1 MKQSMSDL
9 SILQRVYLGFAI
21 LVAVM
26 VASSL
31 LTFRSQ
37 ETLGGALEQVTQ
49 QSMPLVIASSQT
61 QISLLSA
68 NKWLGDVLTEQD
80 PKQLPAEVAELK
92 QAKAQVDKTLAAL
105 RQQVAEHPELQGEMT
120 ALGEQVASYLELTDT
135 LPGEH
140 EALLT
145 RLHKVNLAKGQFQV
159 SLPQF
164 KKNLGDMM
172 ITIDDSFIKMLSETL
187 TTKLSAIELSTMDA
201 LNQTIPAPIEGALKR
216 NKMQIEGFNSTI
228 KDLQGELKNFEND
241 MGHYVHGFVRDTT
254 ASEGVLAQ
262 YLALMKQQELMREKS
277 KQASALIVEIQNRLE
292 RMTASSQQLMNGS
305 IQHAKEVQRQSTLTQ
320 GASIVVAI
328 LIAMLVAYTLGK
340 AIRRP
345 LRELLRVLSEV
356 TRGDMTQRIGFQS
369 KNEFGQLGSQLNLL
383 IEQMGEVLA
392 QLSNASAQLNDAAH
406 GNRHTTESVRADLE
420 KQRQETASVAAAM
433 TQMEASV
440 REVAQAANQTLERVM
455 DVEKASEM
463 GRKVM
468 AGNITTTHQL
478 AGKLQQTG
486 KVIGDVSSMSSQ
498 IGNILDVIRG
508 IAEQTNLL
516 ALNAAIEAARAGEQG
531 RGFAVV
537 ADEVRSLA
545 GRTAQSTS
553 EIQTMIENLQQGVA
567 RAVTVM
573 QECSREMDSCM
584 DQSSHANNAM
594 EEVQGIVV
602 LISDMSSQIASAA
615 EPAAGDQRRHR
626 YQPQPYLRYLGSQ
639 LPGDR
644 AGGPDQPAARLPRRA
659 AGEPGQA
666 LPPERLMATG

>member
-1 MKQSMSDL
+1 MKQTMSDL

-37 ETLGGALEQVTQ
+37 GALGDALDQVTQ

-68 NKWLGDVLTEQD
+68 NKWLTDVLTEQD
-80 PKQLPAEVAELK
+80 SKLIPAEVAELQ
-92 QAKAQVDKTLAAL
+92 QAKAQVDKTLATL
-105 RQQVAEHPELQGEMT
+105 KQQAASHPELQAQMA
-120 ALGEQVASYLELTDT
+120 ALEQLAGDYLTLTDT
-135 LPGEH
+135 LPAEH
-140 EALLT
+140 EALLA
-145 RLHKVNLAKGQFQV
+145 RLNKVNLAKGQFQV

-172 ITIDDSFIKMLSETL
+172 VSIDDSFIKMLSETL

-201 LNQTIPAPIEGALKR
+201 LNQSIPAPIEGALKR
-216 NKMQIEGFNSTI
+216 NKMQIEGFNRTI
-228 KDLQGELKNFEND
+228 KDLQNELANFDND

-254 ASEGVLAQ
+254 GSDGVLAQ
-262 YLALMKQQELMREKS
+262 YLTLMREQERMRS
-277 KQASALIVEIQNRLE
+277 QSRQASALIVEIQGKLE
-292 RMTASSQQLMNGS
+292 QITAQSQQLMNRS
-305 IQHAKEVQRQSTLTQ
+305 ILASEQVQRQSTLTQ
-320 GASIVVAI
+320 GASIGVAI
-328 LIAMLVAYTLGK
+328 LIAILVAYTLGK

-345 LRELLRVLSEV
+345 LKELLRVLNEV
-356 TRGDMTQRIGFQS
+356 TGGDMTQRIGFRS
-369 KNEFGQLGSQLNLL
+369 NNEFGQLGKQVNLL
-383 IEQMGEVLA
+383 IEQMGEVLT
-392 QLSNASAQLNDAAH
+392 QLTQASAQLNDAAH

-455 DVEKASEM
+455 DVEKASET

-486 KVIGDVSSMSSQ
+486 KVIGDVNAMSGQ

-567 RAVTVM
+567 KAVAVM

-615 EPAAGDQRRHR
+615 EQQQATSADIATNLNRISDISDLN
-626 YQPQPYLRYLGSQ
+626 YQGIERVAETSQ
-639 LPGDR
+639 QLDALAEQQEELVKR
-644 AGGPDQPAARLPRRA
+644 FRLSA
-659 AGEPGQA
+659 
-666 LPPERLMATG
+666 

>member
-1 MKQSMSDL
+1 MKQTMSDL

-37 ETLGGALEQVTQ
+37 GALGDALDQVTQ

-68 NKWLGDVLTEQD
+68 NKWLTDVLTEQD
-80 PKQLPAEVAELK
+80 SKLIPAEVAELQ
-92 QAKAQVDKTLAAL
+92 QAKAQVNKTLATL
-105 RQQVAEHPELQGEMT
+105 KQQAASHPELQAQMA
-120 ALGEQVASYLELTDT
+120 ALEQLAGDYLKLTDT
-135 LPGEH
+135 LPAEH
-140 EALLT
+140 EALLA

-172 ITIDDSFIKMLSETL
+172 VSIDDSFIKMLSETL

-201 LNQTIPAPIEGALKR
+201 LNQSIPAPIEGALKR

-228 KDLQGELKNFEND
+228 KDLQNELANFDND

-254 ASEGVLAQ
+254 GSDGVLAQ
-262 YLALMKQQELMREKS
+262 YLTLMREQERMRS
-277 KQASALIVEIQNRLE
+277 QSRQASALIVEIQGKLE
-292 RMTASSQQLMNGS
+292 QITAQSQQLMNRS
-305 IQHAKEVQRQSTLTQ
+305 ILASEQVQRQSSLTQ
-320 GASIVVAI
+320 GASIGVAI
-328 LIAMLVAYTLGK
+328 LIAILVAYTLGK

-345 LRELLRVLSEV
+345 LKELLRVLNEV
-356 TRGDMTQRIGFQS
+356 TGGDMTQRIGFCS
-369 KNEFGQLGSQLNLL
+369 NNEFGQLGKQVNLL
-383 IEQMGEVLA
+383 IEQMGEVLT
-392 QLSNASAQLNDAAH
+392 QLSQASAQLNDAAH

-455 DVEKASEM
+455 DVEKASET

-478 AGKLQQTG
+478 ACKLQQTG
-486 KVIGDVSSMSSQ
+486 KVIGDVNAMSGQ

-567 RAVTVM
+567 KAVAVM
-573 QECSREMDSCM
+573 QECSRDMDSCM

-615 EPAAGDQRRHR
+615 EQQQATSADIATNLNRISDISDLN
-626 YQPQPYLRYLGSQ
+626 YQGIERVAETSQ
-639 LPGDR
+639 QLDALAEQQEELVKR
-644 AGGPDQPAARLPRRA
+644 FRLSA
-659 AGEPGQA
+659 
-666 LPPERLMATG
+666 

>member
-80 PKQLPAEVAELK
+80 PKQLPAEVVELK

-120 ALGEQVASYLELTDT
+120 ALGEQVARYLELTDT

-383 IEQMGEVLA
+383 IAQMGEVLA

-615 EPAAGDQRRHR
+615 EQQQATSADIATNLNRISDISDLN
-626 YQPQPYLRYLGSQ
+626 YQGIERVAQTSQ
-639 LPGDR
+639 QLDSLAEQQESLVKR
-644 AGGPDQPAARLPRRA
+644 FRLSA
-659 AGEPGQA
+659 
-666 LPPERLMATG
+666 

>member
-1 MKQSMSDL
+1 MKQTMSDL

-26 VASSL
+26 VASAV
-31 LTFRSQ
+31 LTFRGQS
-37 ETLGGALEQVTQ
+37 ELNDALDQVTQ
-49 QSMPLVIASSQT
+49 ESMPLVIASSQT

-68 NKWLGDVLTEQD
+68 NKWLTDVLTEQD
-80 PKQLPAEVAELK
+80 PKQLPAEVAELQ
-92 QAKAQVDKTLAAL
+92 QAKGQVDKMLTTL
-105 RQQVAEHPELQGEMT
+105 RQQVAAHPELQGEMT
-120 ALGEQVASYLELTDT
+120 ALGKLVTDYLQLTQT
-135 LPGEH
+135 LPTEH

-145 RLHKVNLAKGQFQV
+145 RLHKVNQAKGQFQV

-172 ITIDDSFIKMLSETL
+172 VTVDDSFIKMLSETL

-201 LNQTIPAPIEGALKR
+201 LNQSIPAPIEAALKR

-228 KDLQGELKNFEND
+228 KDLQGELKDFDNN

-254 ASEGVLAQ
+254 ANEGVLAQ
-262 YLALMKQQELMREKS
+262 YLALMKQQQTMREQS
-277 KQASALIVEIQNRLE
+277 KQASQLIVSIQNKLE
-292 RMTASSQQLMNGS
+292 GITAQSQQLMNAS
-305 IQHAKEVQRQSTLTQ
+305 IKASDRVQTQSTLTQ
-320 GASIVVAI
+320 GISIAIAIFVAI
-328 LIAMLVAYTLGK
+328 LVAFTLGK

-345 LRELLRVLSEV
+345 LKELLRVLTEV
-356 TRGDMTQRIGFQS
+356 TQGDMTQRVGFKSQ
-369 KNEFGQLGSQLNLL
+369 NEFGQLGSQINLL
-383 IEQMGEVLA
+383 IQQMGDVLR
-392 QLSNASAQLNDAAH
+392 QLSQASTQLNSAAH
-406 GNRHTTESVRADLE
+406 DNRHTTESVRADLE

-440 REVAQAANQTLERVM
+440 REVAQAANQTLERVQ

-486 KVIGDVSSMSSQ
+486 KVIGDVSAMSGQ

-537 ADEVRSLA
+537 ADEVRKLA
-545 GRTAQSTS
+545 GNTQQAVQNTQELIEKIRHSSANAVNAIQQS
-553 EIQTMIENLQQGVA
+553 QQLTHQ
-567 RAVTVM
+567 AVG
-573 QECSREMDSCM
+573 EADLAEAALDSIF
-584 DQSSHANNAM
+584 QAIATIN
-594 EEVQGIVV
+594 
-602 LISDMSSQIASAA
+602 DMTYQIASAA
-615 EPAAGDQRRHR
+615 EEQSSVSETVSGNLSKTNALANDIAQDATNTAKA
-626 YQPQPYLRYLGSQ
+626 S
-639 LPGDR
+639 
-644 AGGPDQPAARLPRRA
+644 
-659 AGEPGQA
+659 QA
-666 LPPERLMATG
+666 LRQAAERLQQLLGQFRLS

>member
-1 MKQSMSDL
+1 MKQTMSDL

-61 QISLLSA
+61 QITLLSA

-92 QAKAQVDKTLAAL
+92 QAKAAVGKSLDVL
-105 RQQVAEHPELQGEMT
+105 RQQVAHHPELQGEMSS
-120 ALGEQVASYLELTDT
+120 LSQQVDSYLQLTDT

-164 KKNLGDMM
+164 KKSLGDMM
-172 ITIDDSFIKMLSETL
+172 VTIDDSFIKMLSETL

-254 ASEGVLAQ
+254 ASEGVLSQ
-262 YLALMKQQELMREKS
+262 YLALMKQQEQMREKS

-292 RMTASSQQLMNGS
+292 RITGQSQQLMSQS
-305 IQHAKEVQRQSTLTQ
+305 IQHAKATQSQSTLTQ
-320 GASIVVAI
+320 GTSIVVAI

-345 LRELLRVLSEV
+345 LRELLRVLTEV
-356 TRGDMTQRIGFQS
+356 TQGDMTQRIGFQS
-369 KNEFGQLGSQLNLL
+369 KNEFGQLGSQINLL
-383 IEQMGEVLA
+383 IAQMGEVLA
-392 QLSNASAQLNDAAH
+392 QLSQASAQLNDAAH

-615 EPAAGDQRRHR
+615 EQQQATSADIATNLNRISDISDLN
-626 YQPQPYLRYLGSQ
+626 YQGIERVAETSQ
-639 LPGDR
+639 QLDSLAEQQESLVKR
-644 AGGPDQPAARLPRRA
+644 FRLSA
-659 AGEPGQA
+659 
-666 LPPERLMATG
+666 

>member
-1 MKQSMSDL
+1 MKQTMSDL

-37 ETLGGALEQVTQ
+37 NTLGGALEQVTR

-61 QISLLSA
+61 QITLLSA

-92 QAKAQVDKTLAAL
+92 QAKAAVGKSLDVL
-105 RQQVAEHPELQGEMT
+105 RQQVAHHPELQGEMSS
-120 ALGEQVASYLELTDT
+120 LSQQVDSYLQLTDT

-164 KKNLGDMM
+164 KKSLGDMM
-172 ITIDDSFIKMLSETL
+172 VTIDDSFIKMLSETL

-254 ASEGVLAQ
+254 ASEGVLSQ
-262 YLALMKQQELMREKS
+262 YLALMKQQEQMREKS

-292 RMTASSQQLMNGS
+292 RITGQSQQLMSQS
-305 IQHAKEVQRQSTLTQ
+305 IQHAKATQSQSTLTQ
-320 GASIVVAI
+320 GTSIVVAI

-345 LRELLRVLSEV
+345 LRELLRVLTEV
-356 TRGDMTQRIGFQS
+356 TQGDMTQRTGFQS
-369 KNEFGQLGSQLNLL
+369 KNEFGQLGSQINLL
-383 IEQMGEVLA
+383 IAQMGEVLA
-392 QLSNASAQLNDAAH
+392 QLSQASAQLNDAAH

-567 RAVTVM
+567 KAVTVM
-573 QECSREMDSCM
+573 QECSREMDSCV

-615 EPAAGDQRRHR
+615 EQQQATSADIATNLNRISDISDLN
-626 YQPQPYLRYLGSQ
+626 YQGIERVAETSQ
-639 LPGDR
+639 QLDSLAEQQESLVKR
-644 AGGPDQPAARLPRRA
+644 FRLSA
-659 AGEPGQA
+659 
-666 LPPERLMATG
+666 

>member
-1 MKQSMSDL
+1 MKQTMSDL

-37 ETLGGALEQVTQ
+37 ETLGNALEQVTQ

-61 QISLLSA
+61 QITLLSA

-92 QAKAQVDKTLAAL
+92 QAKAAVGKSLDVL
-105 RQQVAEHPELQGEMT
+105 RQQVAHHPELQGEMSS
-120 ALGEQVASYLELTDT
+120 LSQQVDSYLQLTDT

-164 KKNLGDMM
+164 KKSLGDMM
-172 ITIDDSFIKMLSETL
+172 VTIDDSFIKMLSETL

-201 LNQTIPAPIEGALKR
+201 LNQTITAPIEGALKR

-254 ASEGVLAQ
+254 ASEGVLSQ
-262 YLALMKQQELMREKS
+262 YLALMKQQEQMREKS

-292 RMTASSQQLMNGS
+292 RITGQSQQLMSQS
-305 IQHAKEVQRQSTLTQ
+305 IQHAKATQSQSTLTQ
-320 GASIVVAI
+320 GTSIVVAI

-345 LRELLRVLSEV
+345 LRELLRVLTEV
-356 TRGDMTQRIGFQS
+356 TQGDMTQRIGFQS
-369 KNEFGQLGSQLNLL
+369 KNEFGQLGSQINLL
-383 IEQMGEVLA
+383 IAQMGEVLA
-392 QLSNASAQLNDAAH
+392 QLSQASAQLNDAAH

-440 REVAQAANQTLERVM
+440 REVAQAANQTLERVQ

-486 KVIGDVSSMSSQ
+486 KVIGDVSAMSGQ

-537 ADEVRSLA
+537 ADEVRNLA

-567 RAVTVM
+567 RAVNVM
-573 QECSREMDSCM
+573 QECSREMDSCV
-584 DQSSHANNAM
+584 DQSSQANNAM

-615 EPAAGDQRRHR
+615 EQQQATSADIATNLNRISDISDLNYQGIERVAETSKQLDSLAEQQEGLVQRF
-626 YQPQPYLRYLGSQ
+626 
-639 LPGDR
+639 
-644 AGGPDQPAARLPRRA
+644 RLSA
-659 AGEPGQA
+659 
-666 LPPERLMATG
+666 

>member
-9 SILQRVYLGFAI
+9 SILQRVYFGFAI

-120 ALGEQVASYLELTDT
+120 ALGEQVARYLELTDT

-262 YLALMKQQELMREKS
+262 YLALMKQQEQMREKS

-356 TRGDMTQRIGFQS
+356 TRGDMTQRIGFHS

-383 IEQMGEVLA
+383 IAQMGEVLA

-567 RAVTVM
+567 RAVNVM

-615 EPAAGDQRRHR
+615 EQQQATSADIATNLNRISDISDLN
-626 YQPQPYLRYLGSQ
+626 YQGIERVAQTSQ
-639 LPGDR
+639 QLDSLAEQQESLVKR
-644 AGGPDQPAARLPRRA
+644 FRLSA
-659 AGEPGQA
+659 
-666 LPPERLMATG
+666 

>member
-1 MKQSMSDL
+1 MKQTMSDL

-37 ETLGGALEQVTQ
+37 GALGDALDQVTQ

-68 NKWLGDVLTEQD
+68 NKWLTDVLTEQD
-80 PKQLPAEVAELK
+80 SKLIPAEVAELQ
-92 QAKAQVDKTLAAL
+92 QAKAQVDKTLATL
-105 RQQVAEHPELQGEMT
+105 KQQAASHPELQEQMA
-120 ALGEQVASYLELTDT
+120 ALEQLAGDYLKLTDT
-135 LPGEH
+135 LPAEH
-140 EALLT
+140 EALLA

-172 ITIDDSFIKMLSETL
+172 VSIDDSFIKMLSETL

-201 LNQTIPAPIEGALKR
+201 LNQSIPAPIEGALKR

-228 KDLQGELKNFEND
+228 KDLQNELANFDND

-254 ASEGVLAQ
+254 GSDGVLAQ
-262 YLALMKQQELMREKS
+262 YLTLMREQERMRS
-277 KQASALIVEIQNRLE
+277 QSRQASALIVEIQGKLE
-292 RMTASSQQLMNGS
+292 QITAQSQQLMNRS
-305 IQHAKEVQRQSTLTQ
+305 ILASEQVQRQSSLTQ
-320 GASIVVAI
+320 GASIGVAI
-328 LIAMLVAYTLGK
+328 LIAILVAYTLGK

-345 LRELLRVLSEV
+345 LKELLRVLNEV
-356 TRGDMTQRIGFQS
+356 TRGDMTQRIGFRS
-369 KNEFGQLGSQLNLL
+369 NNEFGQLGKQVNLL
-383 IEQMGEVLA
+383 IEQMGEVLT
-392 QLSNASAQLNDAAH
+392 QLTQASAQLNDAAH

-455 DVEKASEM
+455 DVEKASET

-486 KVIGDVSSMSSQ
+486 KVIGDVNAMSGQ

-567 RAVTVM
+567 KAVAVM

-615 EPAAGDQRRHR
+615 EQQQATSADIATNLNRISDISDLN
-626 YQPQPYLRYLGSQ
+626 YQGIERVAETSQ
-639 LPGDR
+639 QLDALAEQQEELVKR
-644 AGGPDQPAARLPRRA
+644 FRLSA
-659 AGEPGQA
+659 
-666 LPPERLMATG
+666 

>member
-1 MKQSMSDL
+1 MKQTMSDL

-37 ETLGGALEQVTQ
+37 ETLGNALEQVTQ

-61 QISLLSA
+61 QITLLSA

-92 QAKAQVDKTLAAL
+92 QAKAAVGKSLDVL
-105 RQQVAEHPELQGEMT
+105 RQQVAHHPELQGEMSS
-120 ALGEQVASYLELTDT
+120 LSQQVDSYLQLTDT

-164 KKNLGDMM
+164 KKSLGDMM
-172 ITIDDSFIKMLSETL
+172 VTIDDSFIKMLSETL

-254 ASEGVLAQ
+254 ASEGVLSQ
-262 YLALMKQQELMREKS
+262 YLALMQQQEQMREKS
-277 KQASALIVEIQNRLE
+277 KQASALIVAIQDRLE
-292 RMTASSQQLMNGS
+292 RVTSQSQQLMNQS
-305 IQHAKEVQRQSTLTQ
+305 IQHAKAAQSQSTLTQ

-345 LRELLRVLSEV
+345 LRELLLVLTEV
-356 TRGDMTQRIGFQS
+356 TQGDMTQRIGFQS
-369 KNEFGQLGSQLNLL
+369 KNEFGQLGSQINLL
-383 IEQMGEVLA
+383 IAQMGEVLA
-392 QLSNASAQLNDAAH
+392 QLSQASAQLNDAAH

-440 REVAQAANQTLERVM
+440 REVAQAANQTLERVQ

-486 KVIGDVSSMSSQ
+486 KVIGDVSAMSSQ

-567 RAVTVM
+567 KAVTVM
-573 QECSREMDSCM
+573 QECSREMDSCV

-615 EPAAGDQRRHR
+615 EQQQATSADIATNLNRISDISDLN
-626 YQPQPYLRYLGSQ
+626 YQGIERVAETSQ
-639 LPGDR
+639 QLDSLAEQQESLVKR
-644 AGGPDQPAARLPRRA
+644 FRLSA
-659 AGEPGQA
+659 
-666 LPPERLMATG
+666 

>member
-1 MKQSMSDL
+1 MKQTMSDL

-37 ETLGGALEQVTQ
+37 GALGDALDQVTQ

-68 NKWLGDVLTEQD
+68 NKWLTDVLTEQD
-80 PKQLPAEVAELK
+80 SKLIPAEVAELQ
-92 QAKAQVDKTLAAL
+92 QAKAQVDKTLATL
-105 RQQVAEHPELQGEMT
+105 KQQAASHPELQAQMA
-120 ALGEQVASYLELTDT
+120 ALEQLASDYLKLTDT
-135 LPGEH
+135 LPAEH
-140 EALLT
+140 EALLA

-172 ITIDDSFIKMLSETL
+172 VSIDDSFIKMLSETL

-201 LNQTIPAPIEGALKR
+201 LNQSIPAPIEGALKR

-228 KDLQGELKNFEND
+228 KDLQNELANFDND

-254 ASEGVLAQ
+254 GSDGVLAQ
-262 YLALMKQQELMREKS
+262 YLTLMREQERMRS
-277 KQASALIVEIQNRLE
+277 QSRQASALIVEIQGKLE
-292 RMTASSQQLMNGS
+292 QITAQSQQLMNRS
-305 IQHAKEVQRQSTLTQ
+305 IQASEQVQRQSTLTQ
-320 GASIVVAI
+320 GASIGVAI
-328 LIAMLVAYTLGK
+328 LIAILVAYTLGK

-345 LRELLRVLSEV
+345 LKELLRVLNEV
-356 TRGDMTQRIGFQS
+356 TRGDMTQRIGFRS
-369 KNEFGQLGSQLNLL
+369 NNEFGQLGKQVNLL
-383 IEQMGEVLA
+383 IEQMGEVLT
-392 QLSNASAQLNDAAH
+392 QLSQASAQLNDAAH
-406 GNRHTTESVRADLE
+406 GNRHTTEAVRADLE

-455 DVEKASEM
+455 DVEKASET

-486 KVIGDVSSMSSQ
+486 KVIGDVNAMSGQ

-567 RAVTVM
+567 KAVAVM

-615 EPAAGDQRRHR
+615 EQQQATSADIATNLNRISDISDLN
-626 YQPQPYLRYLGSQ
+626 YQGIERVAETSQ
-639 LPGDR
+639 QLDALAEQQEELVKR
-644 AGGPDQPAARLPRRA
+644 FRLSA
-659 AGEPGQA
+659 
-666 LPPERLMATG
+666 

>member
-1 MKQSMSDL
+1 MKQTMSDL

-37 ETLGGALEQVTQ
+37 GALGDALDQVTQ

-68 NKWLGDVLTEQD
+68 NKWLTDVLTEQD
-80 PKQLPAEVAELK
+80 SKLIPAEVAELQ
-92 QAKAQVDKTLAAL
+92 QAKAQVNKTLATL
-105 RQQVAEHPELQGEMT
+105 KQQAASHPELQAQMA
-120 ALGEQVASYLELTDT
+120 ALEQLAGDYLKLTDT
-135 LPGEH
+135 LPAEH
-140 EALLT
+140 EALLA

-172 ITIDDSFIKMLSETL
+172 VSIDDSFIKMLSETL

-201 LNQTIPAPIEGALKR
+201 LNQSIPAPIEGALKR

-228 KDLQGELKNFEND
+228 KDLQNELANFDND

-254 ASEGVLAQ
+254 GSDGVLAQ
-262 YLALMKQQELMREKS
+262 YLTLMREQERMRS
-277 KQASALIVEIQNRLE
+277 QSRQASALIVEIQGKLE
-292 RMTASSQQLMNGS
+292 QITAQSQQLMNRS
-305 IQHAKEVQRQSTLTQ
+305 ILASEQVQRQSSLTQ
-320 GASIVVAI
+320 GASIGVAI
-328 LIAMLVAYTLGK
+328 LIAILVAYTLGK

-345 LRELLRVLSEV
+345 LKELLRVLNEV
-356 TRGDMTQRIGFQS
+356 TGGDMTQRIGFRS
-369 KNEFGQLGSQLNLL
+369 NNEFGQLGKQVNLL
-383 IEQMGEVLA
+383 IEQMGEVLT
-392 QLSNASAQLNDAAH
+392 QLSQASAQLNDAAH

-455 DVEKASEM
+455 DVEKASET

-486 KVIGDVSSMSSQ
+486 KVIGDVNAMSGQ

-567 RAVTVM
+567 KAVAVM

-615 EPAAGDQRRHR
+615 EQQQATSADIATNLNRISDISDLN
-626 YQPQPYLRYLGSQ
+626 YQGIERVAETSQ
-639 LPGDR
+639 QLDALAEQQEELVKR
-644 AGGPDQPAARLPRRA
+644 FRLSA
-659 AGEPGQA
+659 
-666 LPPERLMATG
+666 

>member
-1 MKQSMSDL
+1 MKQTMSDL

-37 ETLGGALEQVTQ
+37 ETLGGALEQVTR

-61 QISLLSA
+61 QIGLLSA
-68 NKWLGDVLTEQD
+68 NKWLGDVLTAQD

-92 QAKAQVDKTLAAL
+92 QARAQVDKTLAAL
-105 RQQVAEHPELQGEMT
+105 RQQVAHHPELQGEMSS
-120 ALGEQVASYLELTDT
+120 LSQQIDSYLQLTDT

-140 EALLT
+140 ETLLT

-164 KKNLGDMM
+164 KKNLDDMM

-187 TTKLSAIELSTMDA
+187 ITKLSAIELSTMDA
-201 LNQTIPAPIEGALKR
+201 LNQTIPTPIEAALKR
-216 NKMQIEGFNSTI
+216 NRMQIEGFNSTI
-228 KDLQGELKNFEND
+228 KDLQGELKDFDNN

-254 ASEGVLAQ
+254 ASEGVLSQ
-262 YLALMKQQELMREKS
+262 YLALMKQQEQIREKS
-277 KQASALIVEIQNRLE
+277 KQASALIVAIQDRLE
-292 RMTASSQQLMNGS
+292 RITAQSQQLMNQS
-305 IQHAKEVQRQSTLTQ
+305 IQHASIAQSQSTLTQ

-345 LRELLRVLSEV
+345 LKELLRVLTEV
-356 TRGDMTQRIGFQS
+356 TQGDMTQRIGFHS
-369 KNEFGQLGSQLNLL
+369 NNEFGQLGSQINLL
-383 IEQMGEVLA
+383 IAQMGEMLA

-440 REVAQAANQTLERVM
+440 REVAQAANQTLERVQ

-486 KVIGDVSSMSSQ
+486 KVIGDVSAMSSQ

-567 RAVTVM
+567 KAVTVM
-573 QECSREMDSCM
+573 QECSREMDTCV

-615 EPAAGDQRRHR
+615 EQQQATSADIATNLNRISDISDLN
-626 YQPQPYLRYLGSQ
+626 YQGIERVAQTSQ
-639 LPGDR
+639 QLDSLAEQQESLVKR
-644 AGGPDQPAARLPRRA
+644 FRLSA
-659 AGEPGQA
+659 
-666 LPPERLMATG
+666 

>member
-1 MKQSMSDL
+1 MKQTMSDL

-26 VASSL
+26 VASAV
-31 LTFRSQ
+31 LTFRGQS
-37 ETLGGALEQVTQ
+37 ELSGALDQVTQ
-49 QSMPLVIASSQT
+49 ESMPLVLASSQT

-68 NKWLGDVLTEQD
+68 NKWLTDVLTEQD
-80 PKQLPAEVAELK
+80 LKQLPAEVAELQ
-92 QAKAQVDKTLAAL
+92 QAKGQVDKMVASLK
-105 RQQVAEHPELQGEMT
+105 QQVAVHPQLQADMT
-120 ALGEQVASYLELTDT
+120 VLVKLVDDYLQLTQT

-145 RLHKVNLAKGQFQV
+145 RLHKVNQAKGQFQV

-172 ITIDDSFIKMLSETL
+172 VTIDDSFIKMLSETL

-201 LNQTIPAPIEGALKR
+201 LNQSIPAPIEAALKR

-228 KDLQGELKNFEND
+228 KDLQGELKDFDNN

-254 ASEGVLAQ
+254 GNDGVLSQ
-262 YLALMKQQELMREKS
+262 YLALMKQQQAMREQS
-277 KQASALIVEIQNRLE
+277 KQASQLILSIQNKLE
-292 RMTASSQQLMNGS
+292 GITAQSQQLMNAS
-305 IQHAKEVQRQSTLTQ
+305 IQASDRVQTQSTLTQ
-320 GASIVVAI
+320 GISIAIAIFVAI
-328 LIAMLVAYTLGK
+328 LVAFTLGK

-345 LRELLRVLSEV
+345 LKELLRVLTEV
-356 TRGDMTQRIGFQS
+356 TQGDMTQRVGFKSQ
-369 KNEFGQLGSQLNLL
+369 NEFGQLASQINLL
-383 IEQMGEVLA
+383 IHQMGDVLK
-392 QLSNASAQLNDAAH
+392 QLSQASTQLNSAAH
-406 GNRHTTESVRADLE
+406 DNRHTTESVRADLE

-440 REVAQAANQTLERVM
+440 REVAQAANQTLERVQ

-486 KVIGDVSSMSSQ
+486 KVIGDVSAMSGQ

-537 ADEVRSLA
+537 ADEVRTLSTRTHKATEQIQGSIRQIQQTLGRWQGMMQDNLA
-545 GRTAQSTS
+545 QTRECALMTRQGSGNLHLVLGEIDQVTEFSTQIAAAAEQQQAVVE
-553 EIQTMIENLQQGVA
+553 EISRNIHQISQYS
-567 RAVTVM
+567 RANSQKIQAV
-573 QECSREMDSCM
+573 D
-584 DQSSHANNAM
+584 N
-594 EEVQGIVV
+594 
-602 LISDMSSQIASAA
+602 SSQELLKRAS
-615 EPAAGDQRRHR
+615 E
-626 YQPQPYLRYLGSQ
+626 LRGLSQ
-639 LPGDR
+639 TFG
-644 AGGPDQPAARLPRRA
+644 
-659 AGEPGQA
+659 
-666 LPPERLMATG
+666 

>member
-1 MKQSMSDL
+1 MKQTMSDL

-37 ETLGGALEQVTQ
+37 GTLGDALDQVTQ

-68 NKWLGDVLTEQD
+68 NKWLTDVLTEQD
-80 PKQLPAEVAELK
+80 GKLIPAEVAELQ
-92 QAKAQVDKTLAAL
+92 QAKAQVDKTLATL
-105 RQQVAEHPELQGEMT
+105 KQQAASHPELQAQMA
-120 ALGEQVASYLELTDT
+120 ALEQLAGDYLKLTDT
-135 LPGEH
+135 LPAEH
-140 EALLT
+140 EALLA

-172 ITIDDSFIKMLSETL
+172 VSIDDSFIKMLSETL

-201 LNQTIPAPIEGALKR
+201 LNQSIPAPIEGALKR

-228 KDLQGELKNFEND
+228 KDLQNELANFDND

-254 ASEGVLAQ
+254 GSDGVLAQ
-262 YLALMKQQELMREKS
+262 YLTLMREQERMRS
-277 KQASALIVEIQNRLE
+277 QSRQASALIVEIQGKLE
-292 RMTASSQQLMNGS
+292 QITAQSQQLMNRS
-305 IQHAKEVQRQSTLTQ
+305 ILASEQVQRQSTLTQ
-320 GASIVVAI
+320 GASIGVAI
-328 LIAMLVAYTLGK
+328 LIAILVAYTLGK

-345 LRELLRVLSEV
+345 LKELLRVLNEV
-356 TRGDMTQRIGFQS
+356 TGGDMTQRIGFRS
-369 KNEFGQLGSQLNLL
+369 NNEFGQLGKQVNLL
-383 IEQMGEVLA
+383 IEQMGEVLT
-392 QLSNASAQLNDAAH
+392 QLTQASAQLNDAAH

-455 DVEKASEM
+455 DVEKASET

-486 KVIGDVSSMSSQ
+486 KVIGDVNAMSGQ

-567 RAVTVM
+567 KAVAVM

-615 EPAAGDQRRHR
+615 EQQQATSADIATNLNRISDISDLN
-626 YQPQPYLRYLGSQ
+626 YQGIERVAETSQ
-639 LPGDR
+639 QLDALAEQQEELVKR
-644 AGGPDQPAARLPRRA
+644 FRLSA
-659 AGEPGQA
+659 
-666 LPPERLMATG
+666 

>member
-1 MKQSMSDL
+1 
-9 SILQRVYLGFAI
+9 
-21 LVAVM
+21 
-26 VASSL
+26 
-31 LTFRSQ
+31 
-37 ETLGGALEQVTQ
+37 
-49 QSMPLVIASSQT
+49 
-61 QISLLSA
+61 
-68 NKWLGDVLTEQD
+68 
-80 PKQLPAEVAELK
+80 
-92 QAKAQVDKTLAAL
+92 
-105 RQQVAEHPELQGEMT
+105 
-120 ALGEQVASYLELTDT
+120 
-135 LPGEH
+135 
-140 EALLT
+140 
-145 RLHKVNLAKGQFQV
+145 
-159 SLPQF
+159 
-164 KKNLGDMM
+164 
-172 ITIDDSFIKMLSETL
+172 
-187 TTKLSAIELSTMDA
+187 
-201 LNQTIPAPIEGALKR
+201 TIPAPIEGALKR

-254 ASEGVLAQ
+254 ASEGVLSQ
-262 YLALMKQQELMREKS
+262 YLALMKQQEQMREKS

-292 RMTASSQQLMNGS
+292 RITGQSQQLMSQS
-305 IQHAKEVQRQSTLTQ
+305 IQHAKATQSQSTLTQ
-320 GASIVVAI
+320 GTSIVVAI

-345 LRELLRVLSEV
+345 LRELLRVLTEV
-356 TRGDMTQRIGFQS
+356 TQGDMTQRIGFQS
-369 KNEFGQLGSQLNLL
+369 KNEFGQLGSQINLL
-383 IEQMGEVLA
+383 IAQMGEVLA
-392 QLSNASAQLNDAAH
+392 QLSQASAQLNDAAH

-615 EPAAGDQRRHR
+615 EQQQATSADIATNLNRISDISDLN
-626 YQPQPYLRYLGSQ
+626 YQGIERVAETSQ
-639 LPGDR
+639 QLDSLAEQQESLVKR
-644 AGGPDQPAARLPRRA
+644 FRLSA
-659 AGEPGQA
+659 
-666 LPPERLMATG
+666 

>member
-1 MKQSMSDL
+1 MKQTMSDL

-26 VASSL
+26 VASAV
-31 LTFRSQ
+31 LTFRGQ
-37 ETLGGALEQVTQ
+37 NELGSALHQVTQ
-49 QSMPLVIASSQT
+49 ESMPLVLASSQT

-68 NKWLGDVLTEQD
+68 NKWLTDVLTEQD
-80 PKQLPAEVAELK
+80 IKRLPEEVAELQ
-92 QAKAQVDKTLAAL
+92 QAKGQVDKMLASL
-105 RQQVAEHPELQGEMT
+105 KQQLAPHPQLQGDMQ
-120 ALGEQVASYLELTDT
+120 ALGKLVDDYLQLTQT

-172 ITIDDSFIKMLSETL
+172 VTVDDSFIKMLSETL

-201 LNQTIPAPIEGALKR
+201 LNQSIPAPIEGALKR

-228 KDLQGELKNFEND
+228 KDLQGELKDFDNN

-254 ASEGVLAQ
+254 GNDGVLSQ
-262 YLALMKQQELMREKS
+262 YLALMKQQQAMRERS
-277 KQASALIVEIQNRLE
+277 KEASQLILGIQNKLE
-292 RMTASSQQLMNGS
+292 GITAQSQQLMNAS
-305 IQHAKEVQRQSTLTQ
+305 IKASDRVQTQSTLTQ
-320 GASIVVAI
+320 GISIVIAIVVAI
-328 LIAMLVAYTLGK
+328 LVAFTLGK
-340 AIRRP
+340 AIRVP
-345 LRELLRVLSEV
+345 LKELLRVLTEV
-356 TRGDMTQRIGFQS
+356 TQGDMTQRVGFKSQ
-369 KNEFGQLGSQLNLL
+369 NEFGQIGGQINLL
-383 IEQMGEVLA
+383 IQQMGDVLR
-392 QLSNASAQLNDAAH
+392 QLSQASNQLNSAAH
-406 GNRHTTESVRADLE
+406 DNRHTTESVRADLE

-486 KVIGDVSSMSSQ
+486 KVIGDVSAMSGQ

-537 ADEVRSLA
+537 ADEVRNLA

-567 RAVTVM
+567 RAVNVM
-573 QECSREMDSCM
+573 QECSREMDSCV
-584 DQSSHANNAM
+584 DQSSQANNAM

-615 EPAAGDQRRHR
+615 EQQQATSADIATNLNRISDISDLNYQGIERVAETSQQLDTLAEQQEGLVQRF
-626 YQPQPYLRYLGSQ
+626 
-639 LPGDR
+639 
-644 AGGPDQPAARLPRRA
+644 RLSA
-659 AGEPGQA
+659 
-666 LPPERLMATG
+666 

>member
-1 MKQSMSDL
+1 MSDL

-26 VASSL
+26 VASAV
-31 LTFRSQ
+31 LTFRGQS
-37 ETLGGALEQVTQ
+37 ELSGALDQVTQ
-49 QSMPLVIASSQT
+49 ESMPLVLASSQT

-68 NKWLGDVLTEQD
+68 NKWLTDVLTEQD
-80 PKQLPAEVAELK
+80 LKRLPEEVAELQ
-92 QAKAQVDKTLAAL
+92 QAKGQVDKMLTSLK
-105 RQQVAEHPELQGEMT
+105 QQVAAHPQLQGDMQ
-120 ALGEQVASYLELTDT
+120 ALGKLVDDYLQLTQT

-172 ITIDDSFIKMLSETL
+172 VTVDDSFIKMLSETL

-201 LNQTIPAPIEGALKR
+201 LNQSIPAPIEAALKR
-216 NKMQIEGFNSTI
+216 NKMQIESFNSTI
-228 KDLQGELKNFEND
+228 KDLQGELKDFDNN

-254 ASEGVLAQ
+254 GNEGVLAQ
-262 YLALMKQQELMREKS
+262 YLALMKQQQAMREQS
-277 KQASALIVEIQNRLE
+277 RQASQLILGIQNKLE
-292 RMTASSQQLMNGS
+292 GITAQSQQLMNAS
-305 IQHAKEVQRQSTLTQ
+305 IKASDRVQTQSTLTQ
-320 GASIVVAI
+320 GISIAIAIFVAI
-328 LIAMLVAYTLGK
+328 LVAFTLGK
-340 AIRRP
+340 AIRQP
-345 LRELLRVLSEV
+345 LKELLRVLTEV
-356 TRGDMTQRIGFQS
+356 TQGDMTQRVGFKSQ
-369 KNEFGQLGSQLNLL
+369 NEFGQLASQINLL
-383 IEQMGEVLA
+383 IHQMGDVLR
-392 QLSNASAQLNDAAH
+392 QLSQASNQLNSAAH
-406 GNRHTTESVRADLE
+406 DNRHTTESVRADLE

-455 DVEKASEM
+455 DVEKATEM

-486 KVIGDVSSMSSQ
+486 KVIGDVSAMSGQ

-537 ADEVRSLA
+537 ADEVRNLA

-567 RAVTVM
+567 RALNVM
-573 QECSREMDSCM
+573 QESSREMDSCV
-584 DQSSHANNAM
+584 DQSSQANNAM

-615 EPAAGDQRRHR
+615 EQQQATSADIATNLNRISDISDLNYQGIERVAETSQQLDSLAEQQETLVQRF
-626 YQPQPYLRYLGSQ
+626 
-639 LPGDR
+639 
-644 AGGPDQPAARLPRRA
+644 RLSA
-659 AGEPGQA
+659 
-666 LPPERLMATG
+666 

>member
-120 ALGEQVASYLELTDT
+120 ALGEQVARYLELTDT

-567 RAVTVM
+567 RAVNVM

-615 EPAAGDQRRHR
+615 EQQQATSADIATNLNRISDISDLN
-626 YQPQPYLRYLGSQ
+626 YQGIERVAQTSQ
-639 LPGDR
+639 QLDSLAEQQESLVKR
-644 AGGPDQPAARLPRRA
+644 FRLSA
-659 AGEPGQA
+659 
-666 LPPERLMATG
+666 

>member
-1 MKQSMSDL
+1 MKQTMSDL
-9 SILQRVYLGFAI
+9 SILQRVYFGFAI

-26 VASSL
+26 VASAV
-31 LTFRSQ
+31 LTFRGQS
-37 ETLGGALEQVTQ
+37 ELSGVLDQVTQ

-68 NKWLGDVLTEQD
+68 NKWLTDVLTEQD
-80 PKQLPAEVAELK
+80 PKLLPGEVAELQ
-92 QAKAQVDKTLAAL
+92 QAKAQVDKMLATLK
-105 RQQVAEHPELQGEMT
+105 QQVATHPELQAEMA
-120 ALGEQVASYLELTDT
+120 ALDKLVTDYLQLTQT
-135 LPGEH
+135 LPTEH

-145 RLHKVNLAKGQFQV
+145 RLHKVNQAKGQFQV

-164 KKNLGDMM
+164 KKNLSDMM
-172 ITIDDSFIKMLSETL
+172 VSIDDSFIKMLSETL

-216 NKMQIEGFNSTI
+216 NKMQIESFNSTI
-228 KDLQGELKNFEND
+228 KDLQGELTDFDNN

-254 ASEGVLAQ
+254 GNEGVLSQ
-262 YLALMKQQELMREKS
+262 YLALMKQQQAMREQS
-277 KQASALIVEIQNRLE
+277 KQAGQLIVSIQNKLE
-292 RMTASSQQLMNGS
+292 GITAQSQQLMNAS
-305 IQHAKEVQRQSTLTQ
+305 IRASDQVQTQSTLTQ
-320 GASIVVAI
+320 AISIVIAILVAI
-328 LIAMLVAYTLGK
+328 LVAFTLGK

-345 LRELLRVLSEV
+345 LKELLRVLTEV
-356 TRGDMTQRIGFQS
+356 TQGDMTQRVGFKSQ
-369 KNEFGQLGSQLNLL
+369 NEFGQLGSQINLL
-383 IEQMGEVLA
+383 IQQMGDVLK
-392 QLSNASAQLNDAAH
+392 QLSQASNQLNSAAH
-406 GNRHTTESVRADLE
+406 DNRHTTEAVRADLE

-455 DVEKASEM
+455 DVEKASQM

-486 KVIGDVSSMSSQ
+486 AVIGDVSAMSGQ

-537 ADEVRSLA
+537 ADEVRNLA

-553 EIQTMIENLQQGVA
+553 EIQQMIENLQQGVA
-567 RAVTVM
+567 RAVNVM

-584 DQSSHANNAM
+584 DQSSQANNAM

-615 EPAAGDQRRHR
+615 EQQQATSADIATNLNRISDISDLNYQGIEKVAETSQQLDSLAEQQEGLVQRF
-626 YQPQPYLRYLGSQ
+626 
-639 LPGDR
+639 
-644 AGGPDQPAARLPRRA
+644 RLSA
-659 AGEPGQA
+659 
-666 LPPERLMATG
+666 

>member
-1 MKQSMSDL
+1 MKQTMSDL

-37 ETLGGALEQVTQ
+37 GALGDALDQVTQ

-68 NKWLGDVLTEQD
+68 NKWLTDVLTEQD
-80 PKQLPAEVAELK
+80 SKLIPAEVAELQ
-92 QAKAQVDKTLAAL
+92 QAKAQVDKTLATL
-105 RQQVAEHPELQGEMT
+105 KQQAASHPELQAQMA
-120 ALGEQVASYLELTDT
+120 ALEQLAGDYLKLTDT
-135 LPGEH
+135 LPAEH
-140 EALLT
+140 EALLA
-145 RLHKVNLAKGQFQV
+145 RLNKVNLAKGQFQV

-172 ITIDDSFIKMLSETL
+172 VSIDDSFIKMLSETL

-201 LNQTIPAPIEGALKR
+201 LNQSIPAPIEGALKR

-228 KDLQGELKNFEND
+228 KDLQNELANFDND

-254 ASEGVLAQ
+254 GSDGVLAQ
-262 YLALMKQQELMREKS
+262 YLTLMREQERMRS
-277 KQASALIVEIQNRLE
+277 QSRQASALIVEIQGKLE
-292 RMTASSQQLMNGS
+292 QITAQSQQLMNRS
-305 IQHAKEVQRQSTLTQ
+305 ILASEQVQRQSTLTQ
-320 GASIVVAI
+320 GASIGVAI
-328 LIAMLVAYTLGK
+328 LIAILVAYTLGK

-345 LRELLRVLSEV
+345 LKELLRVLNEV
-356 TRGDMTQRIGFQS
+356 TGGDMTQRIGFRS
-369 KNEFGQLGSQLNLL
+369 NNEFGQLGKQVNLL
-383 IEQMGEVLA
+383 IEQMGEVLT
-392 QLSNASAQLNDAAH
+392 QLSQASAQLNDAAH

-455 DVEKASEM
+455 DVEKASET

-486 KVIGDVSSMSSQ
+486 KVIGDVNAMSGQ

-567 RAVTVM
+567 KAVAVM

-615 EPAAGDQRRHR
+615 EQQQATSADIATNLNRISDISDLN
-626 YQPQPYLRYLGSQ
+626 YQGIERVAETSQ
-639 LPGDR
+639 QLDALAEQQEELVKR
-644 AGGPDQPAARLPRRA
+644 FRLSA
-659 AGEPGQA
+659 
-666 LPPERLMATG
+666 

>member
-1 MKQSMSDL
+1 MKQTMSDL

-37 ETLGGALEQVTQ
+37 ETLGNALEQVTQ

-61 QISLLSA
+61 QITLLSA

-92 QAKAQVDKTLAAL
+92 QAKAAVGKSLDAL
-105 RQQVAEHPELQGEMT
+105 RQQVAHHPELQGEMSS
-120 ALGEQVASYLELTDT
+120 LSQQVESYLQLTDT

-164 KKNLGDMM
+164 KKSLGDMM
-172 ITIDDSFIKMLSETL
+172 VTIDDSFIKMLSETL

-254 ASEGVLAQ
+254 ASEGVLSQ
-262 YLALMKQQELMREKS
+262 YLALMKQQEQMREKS

-292 RMTASSQQLMNGS
+292 RITGQSQQLMSQS
-305 IQHAKEVQRQSTLTQ
+305 IAHARAVQSQSTLTQ

-345 LRELLRVLSEV
+345 LKELLRVLTEV
-356 TRGDMTQRIGFQS
+356 TQGDMTQRIGFQS
-369 KNEFGQLGSQLNLL
+369 KNEFGQLGSQINLL
-383 IEQMGEVLA
+383 IAQMGEVLA
-392 QLSNASAQLNDAAH
+392 QLSQASAQLNDAAH

-440 REVAQAANQTLERVM
+440 REVAQAANQTLERVQ
-455 DVEKASEM
+455 DVEKASET

-486 KVIGDVSSMSSQ
+486 KVIGDVSAMSGQ

-567 RAVTVM
+567 KAVTVM
-573 QECSREMDSCM
+573 QECSREMDSCVE
-584 DQSSHANNAM
+584 QSSHANNAM

-615 EPAAGDQRRHR
+615 EQQQATSADIATNLNRISDISDLN
-626 YQPQPYLRYLGSQ
+626 YQGIERVAETSQ
-639 LPGDR
+639 QLDSLAEQQESLVKR
-644 AGGPDQPAARLPRRA
+644 FRLSA
-659 AGEPGQA
+659 
-666 LPPERLMATG
+666 

>member
-26 VASSL
+26 VASSM

-615 EPAAGDQRRHR
+615 EQQQATSADIATNLNRISDISDLN
-626 YQPQPYLRYLGSQ
+626 YQGIERVAQTSQ
-639 LPGDR
+639 QLDSLAEQQESLVKR
-644 AGGPDQPAARLPRRA
+644 FRLSA
-659 AGEPGQA
+659 
-666 LPPERLMATG
+666 

>member
-1 MKQSMSDL
+1 MKQTMSDL

-26 VASSL
+26 VASAV
-31 LTFRSQ
+31 LTFRGQS
-37 ETLGGALEQVTQ
+37 ELSGALDQVTQ
-49 QSMPLVIASSQT
+49 ESMPLVLASSQT

-68 NKWLGDVLTEQD
+68 NKWLTDVLTEQD
-80 PKQLPAEVAELK
+80 LKRLPEEVAELQ
-92 QAKAQVDKTLAAL
+92 QAKGQVDKMLSSL
-105 RQQVAEHPELQGEMT
+105 KQQVAAHPQLQGDMQ
-120 ALGEQVASYLELTDT
+120 ALGKLVDDYLQLTQT

-172 ITIDDSFIKMLSETL
+172 VTVDDSFIKMLSETL

-201 LNQTIPAPIEGALKR
+201 LNQSIPAPIEAALKR
-216 NKMQIEGFNSTI
+216 NKMQIESFNSTI
-228 KDLQGELKNFEND
+228 KDLQGELKDFDNN

-254 ASEGVLAQ
+254 GNEGVLAQ
-262 YLALMKQQELMREKS
+262 YLALMKQQQAMREQS
-277 KQASALIVEIQNRLE
+277 RQASQLILGIQNKLE
-292 RMTASSQQLMNGS
+292 GITAQSQQLMNAS
-305 IQHAKEVQRQSTLTQ
+305 IKASDRVQTQSTLTQ
-320 GASIVVAI
+320 GISIAIAIFVAI
-328 LIAMLVAYTLGK
+328 LVAFTLGK
-340 AIRRP
+340 AIRQP
-345 LRELLRVLSEV
+345 LKELLRVLTEV
-356 TRGDMTQRIGFQS
+356 TQGDMTQRVGFKSQ
-369 KNEFGQLGSQLNLL
+369 NEFGQLASQINLL
-383 IEQMGEVLA
+383 IHQMGDVLR
-392 QLSNASAQLNDAAH
+392 QLSQASNQLNSAAH
-406 GNRHTTESVRADLE
+406 DNRHTTESVRADLE

-486 KVIGDVSSMSSQ
+486 KVIGDVSAMSGQ

-537 ADEVRSLA
+537 ADEVRNLA

-567 RAVTVM
+567 RAVNVM
-573 QECSREMDSCM
+573 QECSREMDSCV
-584 DQSSHANNAM
+584 DQSSQANNAM

-615 EPAAGDQRRHR
+615 EQQQATSADIATNLNRISDISD
-626 YQPQPYLRYLGSQ
+626 LNYLGIERVAETSQ
-639 LPGDR
+639 QLDSLAEQQETLVQRFRLR
-644 AGGPDQPAARLPRRA
+644 A
-659 AGEPGQA
+659 
-666 LPPERLMATG
+666 

>member
-1 MKQSMSDL
+1 MKQTMSDL

-26 VASSL
+26 VASAV
-31 LTFRSQ
+31 LTFRGQS
-37 ETLGGALEQVTQ
+37 ELSGALDQVTQ
-49 QSMPLVIASSQT
+49 ESMPLVLASSQT

-68 NKWLGDVLTEQD
+68 NKWLTDVLTEQD
-80 PKQLPAEVAELK
+80 LKQLPAEVAELQ
-92 QAKAQVDKTLAAL
+92 QAKGQVDKMVASLK
-105 RQQVAEHPELQGEMT
+105 QQVAVHPQLQADMT
-120 ALGEQVASYLELTDT
+120 ALVKLVDDYLQLTQT

-145 RLHKVNLAKGQFQV
+145 RLHKVNQAKGQFQV

-172 ITIDDSFIKMLSETL
+172 VTIDDSFIKMLSETL

-201 LNQTIPAPIEGALKR
+201 LNQSIPAPIEAALKR

-228 KDLQGELKNFEND
+228 KDLQGELKDFDNN

-254 ASEGVLAQ
+254 GNDGVLSQ
-262 YLALMKQQELMREKS
+262 YLALMKQQQAMREQS
-277 KQASALIVEIQNRLE
+277 KQASQLILSIQNKLE
-292 RMTASSQQLMNGS
+292 GITAQSQQLMNAS
-305 IQHAKEVQRQSTLTQ
+305 IQASDRVQTQSTLTQ
-320 GASIVVAI
+320 GISIAIFVAI
-328 LIAMLVAYTLGK
+328 LVAFTLGK

-345 LRELLRVLSEV
+345 LKELLRVLTEV
-356 TRGDMTQRIGFQS
+356 TQGDMTQRVGFKSQ
-369 KNEFGQLGSQLNLL
+369 NEFGQLASQINLL
-383 IEQMGEVLA
+383 IHQMGDVLK
-392 QLSNASAQLNDAAH
+392 QLSQASTQLNSAAH
-406 GNRHTTESVRADLE
+406 DNRHTTESVRADLE

-440 REVAQAANQTLERVM
+440 REVAQAANLTLERVQ

-486 KVIGDVSSMSSQ
+486 KVIGDVSAMSGQ

-537 ADEVRSLA
+537 ADEVRNLA

-567 RAVTVM
+567 RAVNVM
-573 QECSREMDSCM
+573 QECSREMDSCV
-584 DQSSHANNAM
+584 DQSSQANNAM

-615 EPAAGDQRRHR
+615 EQQQATSADIATNLNRISDISDLNYQGIERVAETSQQLDSLAEQQEGLVQRF
-626 YQPQPYLRYLGSQ
+626 
-639 LPGDR
+639 
-644 AGGPDQPAARLPRRA
+644 RLSA
-659 AGEPGQA
+659 
-666 LPPERLMATG
+666 

>member
-120 ALGEQVASYLELTDT
+120 ALGEQVARYLELTDT

-383 IEQMGEVLA
+383 IEQMGEVLV
-392 QLSNASAQLNDAAH
+392 QLSQASAQLNDAAH

-567 RAVTVM
+567 RAVNVM

-615 EPAAGDQRRHR
+615 EQQQATSADIATNLNRISDISDLN
-626 YQPQPYLRYLGSQ
+626 YQGIERVAQTSQ
-639 LPGDR
+639 QLDSLAEQQESLVKR
-644 AGGPDQPAARLPRRA
+644 FRLSA
-659 AGEPGQA
+659 
-666 LPPERLMATG
+666 

>member
-1 MKQSMSDL
+1 MKQTMSDL

-37 ETLGGALEQVTQ
+37 ETLGNALEQVTQ

-61 QISLLSA
+61 QITLLSA

-92 QAKAQVDKTLAAL
+92 QAKAAVGKSLDVL
-105 RQQVAEHPELQGEMT
+105 RKQVAHHPELQGEMSS
-120 ALGEQVASYLELTDT
+120 LSQQVDSYLQLTDT

-164 KKNLGDMM
+164 KKSLGDMM
-172 ITIDDSFIKMLSETL
+172 VTIDDSFIKMLSETL

-254 ASEGVLAQ
+254 ASEGVLSQ
-262 YLALMKQQELMREKS
+262 YLALMKQQEQMREKS
-277 KQASALIVEIQNRLE
+277 KQASALIVEIQNQLE
-292 RMTASSQQLMNGS
+292 RITGQSQQLMSQS
-305 IQHAKEVQRQSTLTQ
+305 IQHAKATQSQSTLTQ
-320 GASIVVAI
+320 GTSIVVAI

-345 LRELLRVLSEV
+345 LRELLRVLTEV
-356 TRGDMTQRIGFQS
+356 TQGDMTQRIGFQS
-369 KNEFGQLGSQLNLL
+369 KNEFGQLGSQINLL
-383 IEQMGEVLA
+383 IAQMGEVLA
-392 QLSNASAQLNDAAH
+392 QLSQASAQLNDAAH

-440 REVAQAANQTLERVM
+440 REVAQAANQTLERVQ

-486 KVIGDVSSMSSQ
+486 KVIGDVSAMSSQ

-567 RAVTVM
+567 KAVTVM
-573 QECSREMDSCM
+573 QECSREMDSCV

-615 EPAAGDQRRHR
+615 EQQQATSADIATNLNRISDISDLN
-626 YQPQPYLRYLGSQ
+626 YQGIERVAETSQ
-639 LPGDR
+639 QLDSLAEQQESLVKR
-644 AGGPDQPAARLPRRA
+644 FRLSA
-659 AGEPGQA
+659 
-666 LPPERLMATG
+666 

>member
-1 MKQSMSDL
+1 MKQTMSDL

-37 ETLGGALEQVTQ
+37 ETLGNALEQVTQ

-61 QISLLSA
+61 QITLLSA

-92 QAKAQVDKTLAAL
+92 QAKAAVGKSLDVL
-105 RQQVAEHPELQGEMT
+105 RQQVTHHPELQGEMSS
-120 ALGEQVASYLELTDT
+120 LSQQVDSYLQLTDT

-164 KKNLGDMM
+164 KKSLGDMM
-172 ITIDDSFIKMLSETL
+172 VTIDDSFIKMLSETL

-254 ASEGVLAQ
+254 ASEGVLSQ
-262 YLALMKQQELMREKS
+262 YLALMKQQEQMREKS

-292 RMTASSQQLMNGS
+292 RITGQSQQLMSQS
-305 IQHAKEVQRQSTLTQ
+305 IQHAKATQSQSTLTQ
-320 GASIVVAI
+320 GTSIVVAI

-345 LRELLRVLSEV
+345 LRELLRVLTEV
-356 TRGDMTQRIGFQS
+356 TQGDMTQRIGFQS
-369 KNEFGQLGSQLNLL
+369 KNEFGQLGSQINLL
-383 IEQMGEVLA
+383 IAQMGEVLA
-392 QLSNASAQLNDAAH
+392 QLSQASAQLNDAAH

-440 REVAQAANQTLERVM
+440 REVAQAANQTLERVQ

-486 KVIGDVSSMSSQ
+486 KVIGDVSAMSSQ

-567 RAVTVM
+567 KAVTVM
-573 QECSREMDSCM
+573 QECSREMDSCV

-615 EPAAGDQRRHR
+615 EQQQATSADIATNLNRISDISDLN
-626 YQPQPYLRYLGSQ
+626 YQGIERVAETSQ
-639 LPGDR
+639 QLDSLAEQQESLVKR
-644 AGGPDQPAARLPRRA
+644 FRLSA
-659 AGEPGQA
+659 
-666 LPPERLMATG
+666 

>member
-1 MKQSMSDL
+1 MKQTMSDL

-37 ETLGGALEQVTQ
+37 GALGDALDQVTQ

-68 NKWLGDVLTEQD
+68 NKWLTDVLTEQD
-80 PKQLPAEVAELK
+80 SKLIPAEVAELQ
-92 QAKAQVDKTLAAL
+92 QAKAQVDKTLATL
-105 RQQVAEHPELQGEMT
+105 KQQAASHPELQAQMV
-120 ALGEQVASYLELTDT
+120 ALEQLAGDYLKLTDT
-135 LPGEH
+135 LPAEH
-140 EALLT
+140 EALLA

-172 ITIDDSFIKMLSETL
+172 VSIDDSFIKMLSETL

-201 LNQTIPAPIEGALKR
+201 LNQSIPAPIEGALKR

-228 KDLQGELKNFEND
+228 KDLQNELANFDND
-241 MGHYVHGFVRDTT
+241 MGHYVHSFVRDTT
-254 ASEGVLAQ
+254 GSDGVLAQ
-262 YLALMKQQELMREKS
+262 YLTLMREQERMRS
-277 KQASALIVEIQNRLE
+277 QSRQASALIVEIQGKLE
-292 RMTASSQQLMNGS
+292 QITAQSQQLMNRS
-305 IQHAKEVQRQSTLTQ
+305 ILASEQVQRQSTLTQ
-320 GASIVVAI
+320 GASIGVAI
-328 LIAMLVAYTLGK
+328 LIAILVAYTLGK

-345 LRELLRVLSEV
+345 LKELLRVLNEV
-356 TRGDMTQRIGFQS
+356 TGGDMTQRIGFRS
-369 KNEFGQLGSQLNLL
+369 NNEFGQLGKQVNLL
-383 IEQMGEVLA
+383 IEQMGEVLT
-392 QLSNASAQLNDAAH
+392 QLTQASTQLNDAAH

-455 DVEKASEM
+455 DVEKASET

-486 KVIGDVSSMSSQ
+486 KVIGDVNAMSGQ

-567 RAVTVM
+567 KAVAVM

-615 EPAAGDQRRHR
+615 EQQQATSADIATNLNRISDISDLN
-626 YQPQPYLRYLGSQ
+626 YQGIERVAETSQQLDALAEQQEELVKRFRLR
-639 LPGDR
+639 
-644 AGGPDQPAARLPRRA
+644 A
-659 AGEPGQA
+659 
-666 LPPERLMATG
+666 

>member
-1 MKQSMSDL
+1 MKQTMSDL

-37 ETLGGALEQVTQ
+37 GALGDALDQVTQ

-68 NKWLGDVLTEQD
+68 NKWLTDVLTEQD
-80 PKQLPAEVAELK
+80 SKLIPAEVAELQ
-92 QAKAQVDKTLAAL
+92 QAKAQVDKTLATL
-105 RQQVAEHPELQGEMT
+105 KQQAASHPELQAQMV
-120 ALGEQVASYLELTDT
+120 ALEQLAGDYLKLTDT
-135 LPGEH
+135 LPAEH
-140 EALLT
+140 EALLA

-172 ITIDDSFIKMLSETL
+172 VSIDDSFIKMLSETL

-201 LNQTIPAPIEGALKR
+201 LNQSIPAPIEGALKR

-228 KDLQGELKNFEND
+228 KDLQNELANFDND

-254 ASEGVLAQ
+254 GSDGVLAQ
-262 YLALMKQQELMREKS
+262 YLTLMREQERMRS
-277 KQASALIVEIQNRLE
+277 QSRQASALIVEIQGKLE
-292 RMTASSQQLMNGS
+292 QITAQSQQLMNRS
-305 IQHAKEVQRQSTLTQ
+305 ILASEQVQRQSSLTQ
-320 GASIVVAI
+320 GASIGVAI
-328 LIAMLVAYTLGK
+328 LIAILVAYTLGK

-345 LRELLRVLSEV
+345 LKELLRVLNEV
-356 TRGDMTQRIGFQS
+356 TGGDMTQRIGFRS
-369 KNEFGQLGSQLNLL
+369 NNEFGQLGKQVNLL
-383 IEQMGEVLA
+383 IEQMGEVLT
-392 QLSNASAQLNDAAH
+392 QLTQASAQLNDAAH

-455 DVEKASEM
+455 DVEKASET

-486 KVIGDVSSMSSQ
+486 KVIGDVNAMSGQ

-567 RAVTVM
+567 KAVAVM

-615 EPAAGDQRRHR
+615 EQQQATSADIATNLNRISDISDLN
-626 YQPQPYLRYLGSQ
+626 YQGIERVAETSQ
-639 LPGDR
+639 QLDALAEQQEELVKR
-644 AGGPDQPAARLPRRA
+644 FRLSA
-659 AGEPGQA
+659 
-666 LPPERLMATG
+666 

>member
-1 MKQSMSDL
+1 MSDL

-37 ETLGGALEQVTQ
+37 GALGDALDQVTQ

-68 NKWLGDVLTEQD
+68 NKWLTDVLTEQD
-80 PKQLPAEVAELK
+80 SKLIPAEVAELQ
-92 QAKAQVDKTLAAL
+92 QAKAQVNKTLATL
-105 RQQVAEHPELQGEMT
+105 KQQAASHPELQEQMA
-120 ALGEQVASYLELTDT
+120 ALEQLAGDYLKLTDT
-135 LPGEH
+135 LPAEH
-140 EALLT
+140 EALLA

-172 ITIDDSFIKMLSETL
+172 VSIDDSFIKMLSETL

-201 LNQTIPAPIEGALKR
+201 LNQSIPAPIEGALKR
-216 NKMQIEGFNSTI
+216 NKMQIEGFNNTI
-228 KDLQGELKNFEND
+228 KDLQNELANFDND

-254 ASEGVLAQ
+254 GSDGVLAQ
-262 YLALMKQQELMREKS
+262 YLTLMREQERMRS
-277 KQASALIVEIQNRLE
+277 QSRQASALIVEIQGKLE
-292 RMTASSQQLMNGS
+292 QITAQSQQLMNRS
-305 IQHAKEVQRQSTLTQ
+305 ILASEQVQRQSTLTQ
-320 GASIVVAI
+320 GASIGVAI
-328 LIAMLVAYTLGK
+328 LIAILVAYTLGK

-345 LRELLRVLSEV
+345 LKELLRVLNEV
-356 TRGDMTQRIGFQS
+356 TRGDMTQRIGFRS
-369 KNEFGQLGSQLNLL
+369 NNEFGQLGKQVNLL
-383 IEQMGEVLA
+383 IEQMGEVLT
-392 QLSNASAQLNDAAH
+392 QLSQASAQLNDAAH

-455 DVEKASEM
+455 DVEKASET

-486 KVIGDVSSMSSQ
+486 KVIGDVNAMSGQ

-567 RAVTVM
+567 KAVAVM

-615 EPAAGDQRRHR
+615 EQQQATSADIATNLNRISDISDLN
-626 YQPQPYLRYLGSQ
+626 YQGIERVAETSQ
-639 LPGDR
+639 QLDALAEQQEELVKR
-644 AGGPDQPAARLPRRA
+644 FRLSA
-659 AGEPGQA
+659 
-666 LPPERLMATG
+666 

>member
-120 ALGEQVASYLELTDT
+120 ALGEQVARYLELTDT

-356 TRGDMTQRIGFQS
+356 TQGDMTQRIGFQS

-383 IEQMGEVLA
+383 IEQMGEVLV

-615 EPAAGDQRRHR
+615 EQQQATSADIATNLNRISDISDLN
-626 YQPQPYLRYLGSQ
+626 YQGIERVAQTSQ
-639 LPGDR
+639 QLDSLAEQQESLVKR
-644 AGGPDQPAARLPRRA
+644 FRLSA
-659 AGEPGQA
+659 
-666 LPPERLMATG
+666 

>member
-1 MKQSMSDL
+1 MKQTMSDL

-37 ETLGGALEQVTQ
+37 ETLGNALEQVTQ

-61 QISLLSA
+61 QITLLSA

-92 QAKAQVDKTLAAL
+92 QAKAAVGKSLDAL
-105 RQQVAEHPELQGEMT
+105 RQQVAHHPELQGEMSS
-120 ALGEQVASYLELTDT
+120 LSQQVDSYLQLTDT

-164 KKNLGDMM
+164 KKSLGDMM
-172 ITIDDSFIKMLSETL
+172 VTIDDSFIKMLSETL

-228 KDLQGELKNFEND
+228 KDLQSELKNFEND

-254 ASEGVLAQ
+254 ASEGVLSQ
-262 YLALMKQQELMREKS
+262 YLALMKQQEQMREKS

-292 RMTASSQQLMNGS
+292 RITGQSQQLMSQS
-305 IQHAKEVQRQSTLTQ
+305 IQHAKATQSQSTLTQ
-320 GASIVVAI
+320 GTSIVVAI

-345 LRELLRVLSEV
+345 LKELLRVLTEV
-356 TRGDMTQRIGFQS
+356 TQGDMTQRIGFQS
-369 KNEFGQLGSQLNLL
+369 KNEFGQLGSQINLL
-383 IEQMGEVLA
+383 IAQMGEVLV
-392 QLSNASAQLNDAAH
+392 QLSQASAQLNDAAH

-440 REVAQAANQTLERVM
+440 REVAQAANQTLERVQ
-455 DVEKASEM
+455 DVEKASET

-486 KVIGDVSSMSSQ
+486 KVIGDVSAMSGQ

-567 RAVTVM
+567 KAVTVM
-573 QECSREMDSCM
+573 QECSREMDSCVE
-584 DQSSHANNAM
+584 QSSHANNAM

-615 EPAAGDQRRHR
+615 EQQQATSADIATNLNRISDISDLN
-626 YQPQPYLRYLGSQ
+626 YQGIERVAETSQ
-639 LPGDR
+639 QLDSLAEQQESLVKR
-644 AGGPDQPAARLPRRA
+644 FRLSA
-659 AGEPGQA
+659 
-666 LPPERLMATG
+666 